1 MKLLNS
7 FFRLLSYCKKY
18 ILIIII
24 TLVFSTGAIF
34 AGMTVPYL
42 TKEIIDNVLMVKE
55 FERLNFFVGMLIIAA
70 VIKGVTM
77 YIRSYLF
84 QYASQRIVYDF
95 RSQIYD
101 RLQAQSFEFYD
112 KMRTG
117 LLMNRVVG
125 DLNAIR
131 QFISMGYLH
140 IFESIVSFVS
150 TFVIMLSLSVE
161 LTLVVVIILPFV
173 YFNTSRMSKLL
184 YPVFSGIR
192 TAFEDLT
199 SRVQE
204 NVSGIR
210 VIKGMGREDFEKE
223 KFEKVARDFTLRNIG
238 VSEIRAKHQP
248 LSQLLNG
255 MGLVIILLFGGYL
268 AIKGKMSVGTLVA
281 FNSYMF
287 MLNNPINNLSNIVN
301 EWQNAA
307 ASMDKVFALLD
318 AKPAIKNKE
327 NAKTLSVIKG
337 NIVFKNVYFKYNDT
351 YVLKNINLNMRAGST
366 TAIMGAT
373 GSGKSTII
381 NLIARFYDADKG
393 RVKIDGFDVRDLEMN
408 NLRRH
413 IGIILQETFLF
424 SDTIANN
431 ISFGRPDASFEEIER
446 AAKIA
451 DAYDFIMEMPQKY
464 NTVIGERGVG
474 LSGGQKQRIAIARAV
489 LCNPEILILDDA
501 TSSVDMET
509 EQEIQNTLK
518 QVMKGRTTLII
529 AHRIS
534 SVRDADH
541 IIYLHEGEIIEEG
554 SHDELIEQKG
564 QYYNTFIEQCYTH
577 GSTNNQLP

>member
-1 MKLLNS
+1 MNS
-7 FFRLLSYCKKY
+7 FFRLLSYCRKY
-18 ILIIII
+18 TLIFII
-24 TLVFSTGAIF
+24 TLVFTVGAIF
-34 AGMTVPYL
+34 AGMAVPYL
-42 TKEIIDNVLMVKE
+42 TREIIDNVLMVKE
-55 FERLNFFVGMLIIAA
+55 FERLNFFISILLIAA
-70 VIKGVTM
+70 IVKGITM
-77 YIRSYLF
+77 YARSYLF
-84 QYASQRIVYDF
+84 QYASQRIIYDF

-150 TFVIMLSLSVE
+150 TFAVMVSMSVE
-161 LTLVVVIILPFV
+161 LTLAMAITLPFL

-184 YPVFSGIR
+184 YPVFSSIR

-199 SRVQE
+199 SSVQE
-204 NVSGIR
+204 NVTGIR
-210 VIKGMGREDFEKE
+210 VVKGMGREDFEKE
-223 KFEKVARDFTLRNIG
+223 KFEKVALDFTTKNIE
-238 VSEIRAKHQP
+238 VSEIRSKYQP
-248 LSQLLNG
+248 LSQFLNG
-255 MGLVIILLFGGYL
+255 MGLAIILLFGGYL
-268 AIKGKMSVGTLVA
+268 AIKGKISVGTLVA

-307 ASMDKVFALLD
+307 ASMDKIFTLLD
-318 AKPAIKNKE
+318 AEPAIKNKK
-327 NAKTLSVIKG
+327 NAVALGAAKG
-337 NIVFKNVYFKYNDT
+337 DILFKDVYFKYNDT
-351 YVLKNINLNMRAGST
+351 YVLRDINLHMKPGST

-393 RVKIDGFDVRDLEMN
+393 QVKIDSFNVKDLEMN
-408 NLRRH
+408 SLRRH

-431 ISFGRPDASFEEIER
+431 ISFGRPEAKLEEIEK

-451 DAYDFIMEMPQKY
+451 DAHDFINELPEKY

-474 LSGGQKQRIAIARAV
+474 LSGGQKQRIAIARAI
-489 LCNPEILILDDA
+489 LYNPEILILDDA

-509 EQEIQNTLK
+509 EQEIQKTLK

-534 SVRDADH
+534 SVKDADH
-541 IIYLHEGEIIEEG
+541 IIYLNDGEIIEEG
-554 SHDELIEQKG
+554 THEELIELKG
-564 QYYNTFIEQCYTH
+564 QYYNTFVEQYH
-577 GSTNNQLP
+577 NYGNQAV